1 VVRLWFLLSALAA
14 CFPALAG
21 EADQSAIFFE
31 RAEKAYQTARARF
44 HREPTNVEAA
54 WQFGRACSDRAD
66 IARHDKEK
74 AALAQEGILACRQAL
89 IDNPKSAWAHYY
101 LGIDLGQLASTR
113 GLGALPELKEME
125 DEWAAAVKLDPG
137 IDYAGPNRCLGLL
150 YSQAPGWPLSVGSQ
164 AKAIQ
169 YLTSALR
176 LYPTYPDNLLALAE
190 AHLKWNE
197 YTPARGI
204 AARIPNI
211 FAQARKEL
219 AGPKWESSWVDWD
232 NRWAA
237 IQARLNEST
246 HAPSPHE
253 AR

>member
-1 VVRLWFLLSALAA
+1 VVRLCLLFLGFAA
-14 CFPALAG
+14 CFQSLAG
-21 EADQSAIFFE
+21 EADQSAIFFQ
-31 RAEKAYQTARARF
+31 RAEKAYQTARARY
-44 HREPTNVEAA
+44 HREPTNAEAA

-66 IARHDKEK
+66 VSRHDKEK

-89 IDNPKSAWAHYY
+89 LDNPKSAWAHYY

-125 DEWAAAVKLDPG
+125 EEWAAAVRLDPD
-137 IDYAGPNRCLGLL
+137 IDHAGPDRCLGLL

-176 LYPTYPDNLLALAE
+176 LAPTYPDNLLSLTE

-204 AARIPNI
+204 AARIPTV
-211 FAQARKEL
+211 FTQARKEL
-219 AGPKWESSWVDWD
+219 AGPDWESSWVDWD
-232 NRWAA
+232 RRWEA
-237 IQARLNEST
+237 IQARLNESSR
-246 HAPSPHE
+246 ASSPHE